1 MCMKVK
7 QFGANMCKQVVIV
20 LRFFLDCF
28 KLLKTHNMVTLML
41 DPHFKDLSSVGDYI
55 DHSFAVEI
63 VARHMIV
70 NSSSQPSRPCTKSCM
85 NNQMFLQM
93 LYNKLCTILML
104 FLEWECLRMQL
115 VLNKCCFFYLFER
128 HANQI
133 IFLFAHFK
141 LTYLGILCVCA
152 SLMRITMLSY
162 IWCAIGRNKKPSFL
176 VVKTW
181 REIMIIVYLI
191 KKIICILNSQIG
203 MKKVF
208 SIARILTSLHQ
219 CQLGPNSSWIF

>member
-93 LYNKLCTILML
+93 LFLL
-104 FLEWECLRMQL
+104 F
-115 VLNKCCFFYLFER
+115 
-128 HANQI
+128 
-133 IFLFAHFK
+133 
-141 LTYLGILCVCA
+141 
-152 SLMRITMLSY
+152 
-162 IWCAIGRNKKPSFL
+162 IWKTCESNYFL
-176 VVKTW
+176 VCTLQANLFGDFVRVCKFDEDNHAFIHLMCHW
-181 REIMIIVYLI
+181 
-191 KKIICILNSQIG
+191 KK
-203 MKKVF
+203 
-208 SIARILTSLHQ
+208 
-219 CQLGPNSSWIF
+219 